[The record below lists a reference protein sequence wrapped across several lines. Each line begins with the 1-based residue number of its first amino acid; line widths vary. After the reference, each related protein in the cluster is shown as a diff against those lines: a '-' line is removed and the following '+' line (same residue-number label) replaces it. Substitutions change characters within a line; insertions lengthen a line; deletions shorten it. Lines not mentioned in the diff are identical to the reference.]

1 MLNRNFRII
10 IIFAL
15 AIFALFSLFYG
26 IYSRG
31 KYKLFLGSGRVPE
44 LQAWSAKASI
54 SWVASVILTILMI
67 AKLVVEE

>member
-1 MLNRNFRII
+1 MC
-10 IIFAL
+10 
-15 AIFALFSLFYG
+15 SLFYG
-26 IYSRG
+26 IYSRS

-67 AKLVVEE
+67 AQLVVEE